1 MPVVWKTGPI
11 KGICSASDICKNLW
25 HPKYRKPPKLTVLRR
40 TCSPEQTRRVKN
52 QSRGAGG
59 GFAEGNRMLWRHC
72 SNRNVWVWTMPL
84 TWQQQGILQLF
95 SLQGDHPEI
104 VWLNCCTLHCM
115 QKRNPT
121 PCKIRYLKTLE
132 CSSWSS
138 LAPAGVTGLLQR
150 HTAREPLAEVLGP
163 RCLVFFL
170 IGCFGFVPDP
180 CEVLWEAGMWTERW
194 RRARMTF
201 RSACANISCQLWLL
215 SHRQHSSQILLP
227 RLLILQP
234 SLRAVV

>member
-1 MPVVWKTGPI
+1 MGDLQKGTG
-11 KGICSASDICKNLW
+11 CS
-25 HPKYRKPPKLTVLRR
+25 
-40 TCSPEQTRRVKN
+40 
-52 QSRGAGG
+52 GG
-59 GFAEGNRMLWRHC
+59 TAANI
-72 SNRNVWVWTMPL
+72 WVWTMPL
-84 TWQQQGILQLF
+84 TWQQQGILQPF

-104 VWLNCCTLHCM
+104 VWLNCCTLHCT

-121 PCKIRYLKTLE
+121 LCKIRYLKTLE

-180 CEVLWEAGMWTERW
+180 CEVLWEAGM
-194 RRARMTF
+194 
-201 RSACANISCQLWLL
+201 
-215 SHRQHSSQILLP
+215 
-227 RLLILQP
+227 
-234 SLRAVV
+234 